1 MTDPPLCVD
10 SGLLVTRV
18 KAALSPHLTPSRVWG
33 EALCG
38 GVACSQNTRAN
49 LRRAR
54 GWCCVLA
61 YGPRCRRGARPRL
74 EVSQFIP
81 IEATPALPHPA
92 GQRPSDTGPA
102 EWGPLCHA
110 DTRRQPPSP
119 SWTCPHT
126 RKHCLSLPGR
136 PDSRPRPPDEAGTAT
151 EFIRRE
157 ARLWGP
163 VNQPPRPQARGRSRR
178 GRCNPDRAPLPHRC
192 PRAPGGTA
200 APPHPR
206 WLKWGWHGLLLFSST
221 RL

>member
-126 RKHCLSLPGR
+126 RKHCLSLPGVLTPGQGHLTKQELR
-136 PDSRPRPPDEAGTAT
+136 RNLSAEKPGSGALLTSRPGHRRVAGPEGADAT
-151 EFIRRE
+151 QTE
-157 ARLWGP
+157 
-163 VNQPPRPQARGRSRR
+163 
-178 GRCNPDRAPLPHRC
+178 PHC
-192 PRAPGGTA
+192 PTGA
-200 APPHPR
+200 
-206 WLKWGWHGLLLFSST
+206 HGLQVARQPLRT
-221 RL
+221 RAG